1 MGRAG
6 RRPQDDTGDTRTA
19 IQAAALEQ
27 FSERGYQATTIR
39 SIAEQAQVDAALV
52 LYFFGSKE
60 RLFEACVEWPFD
72 LDEEIAAVMAAG
84 VDRAGE
90 GLVRLFVTTWDA
102 RGGRNTSLALL
113 RAAMGQES
121 AERLLREFLQAGVL
135 MPLLAAFGVKDPVLR
150 AGLIASQ
157 LLGLGAARYLLR
169 LDGLTSLPADQLV
182 ACVGPTIQR
191 YLNGPVSLGG

>member
-1 MGRAG
+1 MGRTG
-6 RRPQDDTGDTRTA
+6 RRPHGDTGETRTV
-19 IQAAALEQ
+19 IQATALEQ
-27 FSERGYQATTIR
+27 FSERGYHATTIR
-39 SIAEQAQVDAALV
+39 SIAEQAKVDPALV
-52 LYFFGSKE
+52 MHFFGSKE
-60 RLFEACVEWPFD
+60 RLFESCVEWPFD
-72 LDEEIAAVMAAG
+72 LDEEMAAVMAAG
-84 VDRAGE
+84 VDMAGE

-135 MPLLAAFGVKDPVLR
+135 MPLLAAFGVEDRVLR

-169 LDGLTSLPADQLV
+169 LDGLATMPAAQLV
-182 ACVGPTIQR
+182 ACVGPTVQR
-191 YLNGPVSLGG
+191 YLNGPVSPGG